1 LVVLVSSLVIGFSG
15 VSYAFMGMG
24 MTTFADVPQ
33 THFAF
38 TQIEAIAWRGITGGC
53 QWDDPQTP
61 ENEALFGPDAT
72 LTRAQMAVFLVTSLG
87 QSPALCTGQFVDV
100 SIGDP
105 FCGFVEKLAANGI
118 TGGCG
123 DGRFCPDDPITRG
136 QMSVFLEAALGHSLN
151 SCMGKFADVPGS
163 HPFCGFIERLADD
176 GITGGCGPGAF
187 CPNNPVTRAEMAVFL
202 VAAPLPLIP

>member
-1 LVVLVSSLVIGFSG
+1 MRRVSYFVLVFSLVIAGFAG
-15 VSYAFMGMG
+15 VSFAFMGMR

-72 LTRAQMAVFLVTSLG
+72 LTRAQMAVFL
-87 QSPALCTGQFVDV
+87 
-100 SIGDP
+100 
-105 FCGFVEKLAANGI
+105 
-118 TGGCG
+118 
-123 DGRFCPDDPITRG
+123 
-136 QMSVFLEAALGHSLN
+136 EAALGHSLN

-187 CPNNPVTRAEMAVFL
+187 CPNNPVT
-202 VAAPLPLIP
+202 